1 MLIMTIFLQNQLLKL
16 NITPLTRLS
25 TGFFCSIS
33 LGDFLIGFFGG
44 IFALIFVFF
53 IIDLF
58 NHLSRPES
66 LRIKKMF
73 FPRVE
78 NLICKTQTGLWQ
90 INMKTGSISI
100 NAEMP
105 FLAQIS
111 HEKKHRKIDLVI
123 REIFHPEDW
132 ALAEEKINSVL
143 NGKEP
148 YFLAEI
154 RVKSRTNGYFWTM
167 IRGTVLKKNRKNVPV
182 IIGGTLQDISIRKER
197 ELEIQRLSYFD
208 ALTGLKN
215 RRAYESAVI
224 EFDTAENLPI
234 SIISTDLNGLKIIN
248 DAFGHNVGDQLLVD
262 VANTLRSVV
271 HCNDCIFR
279 IGGDEFVI
287 ISPKTIEP
295 QAKQIC
301 ESISEKIDKLVYH
314 GIQASIS
321 IGYKT
326 KDNLKED
333 LRQLLINAE
342 VEMYHSKLQ
351 ASWKNKND
359 VIRGIQTTLFKNNP
373 ELKEHSTQVSEISY
387 KIGIM
392 LALSNE
398 ELSQLRLAAEF
409 HDIGKIA
416 VEKNIL
422 SKYLLKDEA
431 EDKIYRQHVEYGY
444 RLLSAASDYDK
455 IAKDVLFHHEHWDGT
470 GYPKGLKGTDIPLFS
485 RIIHLAEAVD
495 WMSRKLP
502 YRKPFTKEK
511 IKSELLA
518 DAGKILDPELCKLYI
533 SAFLR

>member
-1 MLIMTIFLQNQLLKL
+1 MLIMTIYLQKELINFIIKP
-16 NITPLTRLS
+16 ITRLS

-33 LGDFLIGFFGG
+33 LTDFLIGFLGG
-44 IFALIFVFF
+44 VLSFILIFF
-53 IIDLF
+53 IIDMF
-58 NHLSRPES
+58 IHLSRPKS

-73 FPRVE
+73 FPRIE

-90 INMKTGSISI
+90 INMKTGAISI

-111 HEKKHRKIDLVI
+111 QEKKHRNIETVI

-132 ALAEEKINSVL
+132 AIAEEKINSVL
-143 NGKEP
+143 NGKET
-148 YFLAEI
+148 YFLTEI
-154 RVKSRTNGYFWTM
+154 RVKSRTSGYFWTM
-167 IRGTVLKKNRKNVPV
+167 IRGTVLKRNRKKVPV

-224 EFDTAENLPI
+224 EFDTLENLPI
-234 SIISTDLNGLKIIN
+234 SIISTDVNGLKILN
-248 DAFGHNVGDQLLVD
+248 DAFGHNVGDQLLID
-262 VANTLRSVV
+262 VANTLKNVV
-271 HCNDCIFR
+271 NCTDCTFR

-287 ISPKTIEP
+287 ISPKTTEAE
-295 QAKQIC
+295 AKIIC
-301 ESISEKIDKLVYH
+301 ETIAEKIDKLIYH
-314 GIQASIS
+314 GIHASIS

-326 KDNLKED
+326 KDNQEDDLK
-333 LRQLLINAE
+333 QLLINAE

-351 ASWKNKND
+351 ASWKNKSD
-359 VIRGIQTTLFKNNP
+359 VIRGIQSNLFANNP

-387 KIGIM
+387 KIGIL

-398 ELSQLRLAAEF
+398 ELTQLRLAAEF

-416 VEKNIL
+416 VDEMIL
-422 SKYLLKDEA
+422 SKYLLKDES
-431 EDKIYRQHVEYGY
+431 EDKVFKLHVEYGY
-444 RLLSAASDYDK
+444 RLLSGASDYEK
-455 IAKDVLFHHEHWDGT
+455 IAKDVLFHHEHWDGS
-470 GYPKGLKGTDIPLFS
+470 GYPKGLKGQEVPLYS
-485 RIIHLAEAVD
+485 RIIHLAETVD

-511 IKSELLA
+511 IKSELLEE
-518 DAGKILDPELCKLYI
+518 AGKKLDPELCKLYI